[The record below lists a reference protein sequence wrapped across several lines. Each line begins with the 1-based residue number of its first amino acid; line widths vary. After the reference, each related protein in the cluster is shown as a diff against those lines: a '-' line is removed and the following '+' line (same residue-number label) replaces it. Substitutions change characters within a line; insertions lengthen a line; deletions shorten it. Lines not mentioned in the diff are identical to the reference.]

1 MEMKPNLVLNL
12 SSFKV
17 FVKMTKAKGFLNPN
31 NQSQDQTKGT
41 IKNQKKTTKNN
52 GDFKNQELDKIGNQF
67 MNNDLWVLLSTPLQ
81 HHKTKQQQ
89 IYKKVKALKSSL
101 PSSIVFQT
109 NAPIIQEN

>member
-41 IKNQKKTTKNN
+41 IKNQKKTTK
-52 GDFKNQELDKIGNQF
+52 KR
-67 MNNDLWVLLSTPLQ
+67 
-81 HHKTKQQQ
+81 
-89 IYKKVKALKSSL
+89 
-101 PSSIVFQT
+101 
-109 NAPIIQEN
+109 